1 MLGIAGQGVLT
12 GVESADGRRRR
23 RALSGEGGW
32 LWGRLIHFE
41 WLRLDLAYWLG
52 WCNEGRP
59 FRIGRARA
67 VQS

>member
-32 LWGRLIHFE
+32 LWGRPIHF
-41 WLRLDLAYWLG
+41 
-52 WCNEGRP
+52 
-59 FRIGRARA
+59 
-67 VQS
+67 